1 MPSDVQFDFDLNV
14 YVPKSFQE
22 QMSMELEPNIFQN
35 QSIGLH
41 LYL

>member
-14 YVPKSFQE
+14 YVSKSFQE